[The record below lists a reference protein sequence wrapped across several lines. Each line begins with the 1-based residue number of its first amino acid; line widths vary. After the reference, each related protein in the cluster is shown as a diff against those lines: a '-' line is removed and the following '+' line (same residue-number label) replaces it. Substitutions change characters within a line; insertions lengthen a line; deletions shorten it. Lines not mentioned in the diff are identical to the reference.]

1 MKKTLSMM
9 AVATAMLAIASCNND
24 ADILV
29 PERQPASAG
38 AGIGFTLTSETT
50 RLHYA
55 PNDWLQM
62 EWDTDD
68 KILIV
73 CDQAIA
79 PYDPDKTKA
88 TFKDP
93 DNWYAQTSAPYKVTE
108 IIANT
113 WTYTDDSGS
122 HDITTNS
129 SAKIAVDSDD
139 PTDALYWNEGEHTFY
154 AGVGESMEFV
164 TDEAGKY
171 TGAVKCAYSVNQT
184 LERASD
190 GSWIDKSVLYMMAKK
205 TTTPVVNLD
214 LPFKPIMTTLE
225 VEVQGTGV
233 TGKDL
238 TVVDME
244 VTLPKEQDVIVNDD
258 PAKVHFVYD
267 FNTGLA
273 KKQGI
278 GAATSKGRAETIV
291 FKLKTPQTLPSN
303 GTLRLTALLPPIALT
318 SAYPVKITIAA
329 EESAN
334 TMYLAKDVTSG
345 SVKAV
350 IRSDSW
356 DLTPAP
362 EVEGVDWVDLGQA
375 GKWATCN
382 LGAESPEQYGDYYGW
397 GCTTPYAT
405 SQYLDTWNSYF
416 QYLGLTG
423 TGCSASTCDGPYDPL
438 FYSQSIHGSPKYDP
452 ARIRLGGNWRR
463 PTKTELQKLKDYCT
477 WTQETVN
484 GVLCCKV
491 TSNDDASKFI
501 YIPTAGYRQKG
512 QLTDNKRS
520 VYLTAS
526 EKSPNTKSRSYGLYK
541 IGTGATTI
549 AANAGNFDRCNGFV
563 IRPIYVA
570 VSTDPV
576 DMGLD
581 INFAPGNLGATI
593 DNPAGDYYGW
603 GCTEPYADG
612 ENVTWSLYFQKIGG
626 SGSAASDCG
635 TAKDPLRGVTEI
647 SGTQWDPVRQKMG
660 APWRMATKA
669 DWDKLKDES
678 KFEWTWTTEG
688 SVSGYKVTSKI
699 SGHTDQYIFLPA
711 AGKRSGTSIA
721 DNGHVYWWSSTLSS
735 SASQANN
742 LNLHQYYKG
751 WSTDDRFYGQSVRPV
766 CD

>member
-79 PYDPDKTKA
+79 PYDPDTTKA

-93 DNWYAQTSAPYKVTE
+93 DNWYSQTSAPYKVTE
-108 IIANT
+108 IIPNT

-205 TTTPVVNLD
+205 TTAPVVNLD

-233 TGKDL
+233 AGKDL

-334 TMYLAKDVTSG
+334 TMYLAKDVASG

-362 EVEGVDWVDLGQA
+362 EEEGVDWVDLGQA

-397 GCTTPYAT
+397 GCTIPYAT

-526 EKSPNTKSRSYGLYK
+526 AKSSKAKSRSSGLYK

-549 AANAGNFDRCNGFV
+549 ADNFTNFDRCNGFV

-570 VSTDPV
+570 SNAGAPEAV
-576 DMGLD
+576 DLGLSVKWA
-581 INFAPGNLGATI
+581 NMNLGATSPE
-593 DNPAGDYYGW
+593 DAGEYYGW
-603 GCTEPYADG
+603 GCTEPYATTD
-612 ENVTWSLYFQKIGG
+612 NVTWTLYFSKLG
-626 SGSAASDCG
+626 STGTSASDCG
-635 TAKDPLRGVTEI
+635 TDKDPLKAYVTNKTGIEG
-647 SGTQWDPVRQKMG
+647 SAWDVAHCRFG
-660 APWRMATKA
+660 GGWRMPTKA
-669 DWDKLKDES
+669 ELDELMAYANCS
-678 KFEWTWTTEG
+678 WQWMDDYNGVKGFM
-688 SVSGYKVTSKI
+688 VTSKMLGFEGNCI
-699 SGHTDQYIFLPA
+699 FIPMSGYMIGSSLVTGESNYSW
-711 AGKRSGTSIA
+711 SGTPF
-721 DNGHVYWWSSTLSS
+721 TRT
-735 SASQANN
+735 SQA
-742 LNLHQYYKG
+742 
-751 WSTDDRFYGQSVRPV
+751 WSQAAY
-766 CD
+766 